1 MRGWSVEFRDPVFAL
16 FVAATLVSL
25 VRAPQ
30 QPHVGVSLA
39 GSVVSLTPT
48 EVLLFALLVAVCIRL
63 ARGAVIDPGAWPV
76 LLAGFAFG
84 GWVVLSS
91 LRNGA
96 SAFIAAGK
104 FVELGVLTLAAAV
117 LLDRVTR
124 LRALVSALVAMTVA
138 AAAYAVF
145 EFVQQTDR
153 RQPSFLGEHGLA
165 TMSILSIAVWLIS
178 LVAERRE
185 LGRLPVAA
193 GVSGALGITIGASF
207 ANLLGLYL
215 AAGAVLVLAWT
226 RRTLRLR
233 AALMTLLACAAIT
246 VGTLVIRSD
255 NLGFFHQWLGRS
267 EQAEPGSYAG
277 SWSSRLI
284 YAYVGG
290 RVFLDNKVLGTGWY
304 PELPPEEYVEYLPD
318 ARERFSD
325 QPPSYFPQPDRT
337 FIPQQAYD
345 QVLYELGLVGAAL
358 LLLLGIAAVRSA
370 VLVARG
376 WARGDAHEYAGYIPI
391 TWLLALGSALAGSA
405 LFGGFPLAT
414 LFWLVL
420 GVVAAG
426 NRLLDG
432 HHLPER

>member
-1 MRGWSVEFRDPVFAL
+1 MTRWSAEFRDPVFAL
-16 FVAATLVSL
+16 FLVATLVSL

-30 QPHVGVSLA
+30 QPDVGVSVA

-48 EVLLFALLVAVCIRL
+48 DVLLVALLVAVCVRL
-63 ARGAVIDPGAWPV
+63 ARGAVIERSAWPV

-91 LRNGA
+91 IPNGA
-96 SAFIAAGK
+96 GAFIAAGK
-104 FVELGVLTLAAAV
+104 LVELSVLMLAAAV

-124 LRALVSALVAMTVA
+124 LRALMLALVAMTVA

-165 TMSILSIAVWLIS
+165 TLSTLSIAVWLIA
-178 LVAERRE
+178 LVAERRD

-193 GVSGALGITIGASF
+193 GVAGALGITIGASF
-207 ANLLGLYL
+207 ANLLGLYVV
-215 AAGAVLVLAWT
+215 AGAVLVLART
-226 RRTLRLR
+226 RRSLRLR
-233 AALMTLLACAAIT
+233 AALLTLLACGAIT

-255 NLGFFHQWLGRS
+255 NLGFLYQWLGRS
-267 EQAEPGSYAG
+267 EQSDPGTYAG

-304 PELPPEEYVEYLPD
+304 PELPPEEYVQYLPD

-325 QPPSYFPQPDRT
+325 QPPRYFPQPDRT
-337 FIPQQAYD
+337 FIPQQTYD

-358 LLLLGIAAVRSA
+358 LLLLAIAAVRSA
-370 VLVARG
+370 VVAARG
-376 WARGDAHEYAGYIPI
+376 WARGDPHEYAGYVPL

-405 LFGGFPLAT
+405 LFGGAPTAT

-420 GVVAAG
+420 GVVSAG
-426 NRLLDG
+426 NRLLDRD
-432 HHLPER
+432 HLSG